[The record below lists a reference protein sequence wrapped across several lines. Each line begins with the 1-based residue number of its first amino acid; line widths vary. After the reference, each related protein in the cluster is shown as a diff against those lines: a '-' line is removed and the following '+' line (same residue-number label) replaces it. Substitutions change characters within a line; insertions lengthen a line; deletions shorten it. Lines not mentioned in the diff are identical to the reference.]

1 MDIAQEP
8 VAPAILAED
17 EMALYLQATLTRVW
31 APLGQPPV
39 VRVDP
44 GRTKRNFY
52 GTLDLQ
58 TGKVMA
64 TQAPVM
70 NAAAT
75 AQHLGILLTAFPDRP
90 ILLLWDRAPWHRGA
104 AIRAILQA
112 NPRLEIL
119 PLPVA
124 APDLNPQEQ
133 VWKATRD
140 AISHHHDHSQ
150 LATLADQFDA
160 YLNQQT
166 FTCSLLDRYGFNT
179 IRPMFN

>member
-1 MDIAQEP
+1 MDVAQEA
-8 VAPAILAED
+8 VDTAILAED

-31 APLGQPPV
+31 APIGQSPV
-39 VRVDP
+39 VRADP
-44 GRTKRNFY
+44 SRAKLNFY

-58 TGKVMA
+58 TGKVIA

-75 AQHLGILLTAFPDRP
+75 AQHLELLLAAFPDRP
-90 ILLLWDRAPWHRGA
+90 ILLLWDRAPWHRGP

-119 PLPVA
+119 QFPVA
-124 APDLNPQEQ
+124 APDLNPQEH
-133 VWKATRD
+133 VWKAARS
-140 AISHHHDHSQ
+140 AVSHNHDHSQ
-150 LATLADQFDA
+150 LSTLVDQFDA

-166 FTCSLLDRYGFNT
+166 FTCSLLDLYGFNSV
-179 IRPMFN
+179 RPMFN